1 MFGGYVTPR
10 SLAYARAALLLY
22 TSGMCAS
29 VVNSGISPSLTQMA
43 AALAPGSR
51 GMFLAQ
57 IVLTTTS
64 LAMALLAPVIGVIG
78 ERIGHGRMLIG
89 GLVGFLVFG
98 LPGLFLTTPW
108 LMIACRFLLGI
119 AVAATVTPAAVLV
132 YYYFETPLR
141 ERVIGLLT
149 GASGLFAVL
158 ASAIAGQLVHSFGW
172 QSVHVLYALGLPAL
186 LVAGPLLKDGRD
198 SGREV
203 PTAEIREHIEERFPI
218 FTVGATVLAVIGM
231 SVLSFNPVVQMPF
244 VLSSRGLQDPR
255 FVSLIIFA
263 LCGSQLLASLFFGW
277 LTLRLSL
284 RLMVTL
290 TLAMYGIGH
299 FLIGWDDG
307 LTWSLCGTAAI
318 GVSAAYVK
326 PGALAYLF
334 TILPKSMHGR
344 AAGFIITSLFLGAFL
359 NPFIMAPLIAAF
371 GVAQSFL
378 LLGVANGAVA
388 LIVVVP
394 VLLSSLRHGRL
405 DIRK

>member
-1 MFGGYVTPR
+1 MTPR
-10 SLAYARAALLLY
+10 SLAFSRAALLLY
-22 TSGMCAS
+22 ASGMCSS

-51 GMFLAQ
+51 GVFLAQ
-57 IVLTTTS
+57 MVLTTTS

-78 ERIGHGRMLIG
+78 EQIGHRRMLIG

-132 YYYFETPLR
+132 YYYFETPMR
-141 ERVIGLLT
+141 ERVIGLMT
-149 GASGLFAVL
+149 GASGLSAVL
-158 ASAIAGQLVHSFGW
+158 VSAFAGQLVHSFGW
-172 QSVHVLYALGLPAL
+172 RSVHVLYALGVPAL
-186 LVAGPLLKDGRD
+186 VVAGSLLKDKGGG
-198 SGREV
+198 GREV
-203 PTAEIREHIEERFPI
+203 PTAHIREHSEERFPI
-218 FTVGATVLAVIGM
+218 FTIGATVLAVICM

-255 FVSLIIFA
+255 FVSLIILA

-277 LTLRLSL
+277 LTLRLTL

-290 TLAMYGIGH
+290 VLAMYGIGH
-299 FLIGWDDG
+299 LLIGWGDG

-318 GVSAAYVK
+318 GVAAAYVK
-326 PGALAYLF
+326 PEALAYLF

-359 NPFIMAPLIAAF
+359 NPFIMSPLIAAF
-371 GVAQSFL
+371 GAAQSFL
-378 LLGVANGAVA
+378 LLGAAIGAAA
-388 LIVVVP
+388 LIVFVP
-394 VLLSSLRHGRL
+394 LLLSSLRHGRF